1 MGDISD
7 RIAKLP
13 LERRALLIK
22 RLYAERLGT
31 LTSTP
36 ATGTGSLAQLDAPKP
51 GEAYRCELGSP
62 GVLQTLQL
70 RPKSVPPP
78 GRGMIQL
85 RTTALSLNFR
95 DVLIAMGMYPP
106 IPGLPSNMGSDY
118 TGVVQAIG
126 PDVTEFR
133 PGDTVIALCAGSHD
147 EQGRVEEGTHF
158 NSILNVH
165 AEQAV
170 QKPTFLADEDA
181 ACIPTVFVTAFE
193 GLCCRARLAKAERV
207 LIHTATGGL
216 GLAALQVA
224 RWREAEIFGTAGTP
238 EKREYLKSIG
248 IREPMSSRSIEFA
261 DQLMHLTGGEGVDIV
276 FNTLS
281 GEATRRS
288 LRILRR
294 FGRLIQVG
302 KQDIAEG
309 MQLDLAPFALGLT
322 FCAVDLGIIGLDSKR
337 RIRELSSEVIA
348 LFERG
353 VFTPL
358 PYRVFPISRI
368 REALHTFS
376 QFRHVG
382 KIVVTFPR

>member
-13 LERRALLIK
+13 LERRALLFK
-22 RLYAERLGT
+22 RLREQQFGT
-31 LTSTP
+31 LASTP
-36 ATGTGSLAQLDAPKP
+36 APGMGDLAQLDVPKP
-51 GEAYRCELGSP
+51 WEAYRCVLRRP
-62 GVLQTLQL
+62 GVLETLQL
-70 RPKSVPPP
+70 QQNSVPPP

-106 IPGLPSNMGSDY
+106 IPGFPSNMGSDY
-118 TGVVQAIG
+118 TGVVQAVG
-126 PDVTEFR
+126 PEVSEFR

-147 EQGRVEEGTHF
+147 EQGTVEEGTHF
-158 NSILNVH
+158 NSVLNVH

-170 QKPTFLADEDA
+170 LKPPFLEDEEA

-216 GLAALQVA
+216 GLAALQIA
-224 RWREAEIFGTAGTP
+224 RWREAEVFGTAGTP
-238 EKREYLKSIG
+238 EKRGYLKSIG
-248 IREPMSSRSIEFA
+248 IREPMSSRSTEFA
-261 DQLMHLTGGEGVDIV
+261 DQLMHLTEDEGVDVV

-281 GEATRRS
+281 GEATRQS
-288 LRILRR
+288 LRVLRR

-309 MQLDLAPFALGLT
+309 MRLDLTPFALGLT

-348 LFERG
+348 LFECG
-353 VFTPL
+353 VLRPL
-358 PYRVFPISRI
+358 PYRTFPISRI

-376 QFRHVG
+376 QFRHIG
-382 KIVVTFPR
+382 KIVVTFPS

>member
-7 RIAKLP
+7 RIARLP
-13 LERRALLIK
+13 LERRILLVQ
-22 RLYAERLGT
+22 RLREQRFGT
-31 LTSTP
+31 LGSTP
-36 ATGTGSLAQLDAPKP
+36 ENSEDDLAQLENPNQ
-51 GEAYRCELGSP
+51 GEAYRFELRTP
-62 GVLQTLQL
+62 GMLETLTL
-70 RPKSVPPP
+70 RQKPVRPP

-106 IPGLPSNMGSDY
+106 IPGIPSNMGSDY

-126 PDVTEFR
+126 PDVTEFT

-147 EQGRVEEGTHF
+147 EEGRVEDGTHF
-158 NSILNVH
+158 NSVLNVH

-170 QKPTFLADEDA
+170 PKPSFLEDDEA
-181 ACIPTVFVTAFE
+181 ACIPTVFITAFE
-193 GLCCRARLAKAERV
+193 GLYCRARLAKAERV

-216 GLAALQVA
+216 GLAAIQVA

-248 IREPMSSRSIEFA
+248 ITEPMSSRSTDFA
-261 DQLMHLTGGEGVDIV
+261 DRLKQLTGGEGVDVV

-281 GEATRRS
+281 GEATRQS
-288 LRILRR
+288 LCCLRR

-309 MQLDLAPFALGLT
+309 MQLNLAPFALGLS

-337 RIRELSSEVIA
+337 RIRELSSEVIS
-348 LFERG
+348 LFECG
-353 VFTPL
+353 ALKPI
-358 PYRVFPISRI
+358 PYLTFPVSRV

-376 QFRHVG
+376 QFRHIG
-382 KIVVTFPR
+382 KIVITFPR